1 MTHEEVEEA
10 QNLLNN
16 VCISNAMDLV
26 PTQKYEVPQTSS
38 QEYGWCS
45 RPLVC
50 FLCAFFKVVDC
61 SYIEWYKSKQY
72 GSLVCLF
79 VCCVT

>member
-10 QNLLNN
+10 HNLLNN
-16 VCISNAMDLV
+16 VCISNAMDLA

-50 FLCAFFKVVDC
+50 FLCLVDYLGHLFKL
-61 SYIEWYKSKQY
+61 YIVLTLS
-72 GSLVCLF
+72 GINPNNMVLC
-79 VCCVT
+79 

>member
-1 MTHEEVEEA
+1 
-10 QNLLNN
+10 
-16 VCISNAMDLV
+16 MDLA

-50 FLCAFFKVVDC
+50 VPFYDLFCFVLHTYLVEYKYREYCTLLEFYIFLATLVTH
-61 SYIEWYKSKQY
+61 Q
-72 GSLVCLF
+72 SLVCMLD
-79 VCCVT
+79 CLDHKI